1 MAKMKQLWWSN
12 DTGKTLRERMELRE
26 VDIPKV
32 TEGLVK
38 VKIAYTAI
46 CATDVHMV
54 TMGVMGATCPKPLG
68 HESSGIIEEMGPG
81 VEKYGFKVGD
91 KVSLSPVNYCGVCD
105 ACKKGTRQYCENAEE
120 TGSFAEYVVCDVSVI
135 YKIPDDADL
144 QQYSLVEPATCTI
157 RAMDLSPIYHGAKV
171 AVSGIGGIGSI
182 LLNQVLL
189 SGAAKVTAIDPV
201 PEKRELALSM
211 GAQYTIDPFNE
222 DIIERTMEITNGD
235 GFDFVFE
242 VSGSPKAAQAP
253 IDMIGKCGNAT
264 YFAVF
269 PPTFE
274 LPVNLHSLYMK
285 EGRIQMV
292 FSDPAIMPRTID
304 LLPRMQLDKIIG
316 KVMPLSEV
324 IDAFELFEKSI
335 YPKILIDCSK

>member
-1 MAKMKQLWWSN
+1 MAKMKQLWFANS
-12 DTGKTLRERMELRE
+12 TGENLRDRIELRE
-26 VDIPKV
+26 VDIPEV
-32 TEGLVK
+32 NEGQVK

-54 TMGVMGATCPKPLG
+54 TMGVMGAKPPKSLG
-68 HESSGIIEEMGPG
+68 HEASGIIEEIGSG
-81 VEKYGFKVGD
+81 VEKYGYKVGD
-91 KVSLSPVNYCGVCD
+91 KVSLAPVNYCGFCE
-105 ACKKGTRQYCENAEE
+105 ACKKGTRQYCQNAEE
-120 TGSFAEYVVCDVSVI
+120 TGAFAEYVVCDVSVI

-144 QQYSLVEPATCTI
+144 QKYALVEPATCTI

-189 SGAAKVTAIDPV
+189 SGAAQVTAIDPV
-201 PEKRELALSM
+201 LEKRELASSM

-222 DIIERTMEITNGD
+222 DILARTNEITNGE

-253 IDMIGKCGNAT
+253 IDMIGKCGNVT

-269 PPTFE
+269 PPTFD

-292 FSDPAIMPRTID
+292 FTDPAIMPRTID

-324 IDAFELFEKSI
+324 VDAFELFEKSI